1 MSAAAKVGVGGG
13 VGVVSRAA
21 AGSAAA
27 SAAVGLF
34 QAWPAIARRLK
45 AARRIALILDFDGT
59 LVPIAPRP
67 EDVVLE
73 DSTRLVLQRLA
84 RHRRIYLAFLS
95 GRRRADLMRRLQVK
109 GAHYF
114 GLYGWERDG
123 RFRVRQAEK
132 KVLEALRLELEEK
145 LSGLPGARVED
156 KEFSVA
162 VHYRGAKA
170 DVVRRLRKI
179 MEEEGARAGSDFH
192 TTETQCVIELLTHRV
207 RDKGEAMT
215 RLLATLHKPVLPIY
229 VGNDEVDE
237 GAFAALGSTGISVH
251 VGEFAATCAKYRV
264 ASPRETTE
272 FLVKIEETISGG

>member
-1 MSAAAKVGVGGG
+1 MSAAAKVGG
-13 VGVVSRAA
+13 VGVGVAVAPRA
-21 AGSAAA
+21 SAA
-27 SAAVGLF
+27 SAAAVDLF

-45 AARRIALILDFDGT
+45 AARRIALVLDFDGT

-67 EDVVLE
+67 EEVVLE

-132 KVLEALRLELEEK
+132 KVLEALRTELEEK
-145 LSGLPGARVED
+145 VSTLPGVRVED

-162 VHYRGAKA
+162 THYRGAKA
-170 DVVRRLRKI
+170 EVVRRLRKI
-179 MEEEGARAGSDFH
+179 MEEEGARAGADFH

-215 RLLATLHKPVLPIY
+215 RLLATLRKPVLPIY

-237 GAFAALGSTGISVH
+237 GVFAALGSGGISVH

-264 ASPRETTE
+264 ESPRETTE
-272 FLVKIEETISGG
+272 FLLKIEETISGT

>member
-1 MSAAAKVGVGGG
+1 VE
-13 VGVVSRAA
+13 
-21 AGSAAA
+21 
-27 SAAVGLF
+27 LC
-34 QAWPAIARRLK
+34 QAWPSIARRLR
-45 AARRIALILDFDGT
+45 AARRIALVLDFDGT

-84 RHRRIYLAFLS
+84 RQRRIYLAFLS
-95 GRRRADLMRRLQVK
+95 GRRRADLMRLLQVR

-123 RFRVRQAEK
+123 RFRVRRAEK
-132 KVLEALRLELEEK
+132 RVLDTLRIELEEK
-145 LSGLPGARVED
+145 VSALPGVLVED

-162 VHYRGAKA
+162 THYRNAKA

-179 MEEEGARAGSDFH
+179 MEEEGARAGADFH
-192 TTETQCVIELLTHRV
+192 TTETQCVIELLTQRV
-207 RDKGEAMT
+207 RGKGEAMKW
-215 RLLATLHKPVLPIY
+215 LLGTLGKQVLPIY

-237 GAFAALGSTGISVH
+237 GAFAALGRSGISVH

-264 ASPRETTE
+264 ESPRETTE
-272 FLVKIEETISGG
+272 FLLKIEKTISGA